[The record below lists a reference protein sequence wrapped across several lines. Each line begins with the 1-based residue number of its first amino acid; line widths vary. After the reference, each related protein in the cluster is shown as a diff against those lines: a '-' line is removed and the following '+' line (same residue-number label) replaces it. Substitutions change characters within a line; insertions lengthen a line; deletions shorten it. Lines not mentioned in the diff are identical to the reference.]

1 MPPLLA
7 NATLVSPAGLIDCS
21 SATLTEPAVVA
32 LPPNVATILCAPMLR
47 ADVLHTALV
56 PLTGTALQPANA
68 VPASVKAT
76 LPVGTAAVTVA
87 VRVTI
92 APAFAGLAE
101 LESDVLLGALLTPCD
116 NVALVELLFAASPE

>member
-1 MPPLLA
+1 MPFDFDVHDPPVTADGERIALLFEVA
-7 NATLVSPAGLIDCS
+7 D
-21 SATLTEPAVVA
+21 AVA
-32 LPPNVATILCAPMLR
+32 RRSKDRRNL
-47 ADVLHTALV
+47 ALV
-56 PLTGTALQPANA
+56 PLTGTVLQPANA

-87 VRVTI
+87 VRVTV

-101 LESDVLLGALLTPCD
+101 LKSDVLLGALLTPCD